1 MTQKGNVKLLG
12 CVSELSVVDG
22 PHSAREEGDL
32 NRLAMYLGNC
42 MAPYCSVSL
51 KLCTEDGIR
60 KFKTNNRN
68 KFWMLSSKC
77 NCIVRTGAPRAILV
91 QKASPVS
98 MGKNLTNTD
107 CRSTSSAYAAC
118 TCFCCCHYVS
128 CVFCYEVSFSL
139 SVLTDGISKCYI
151 IKFYLKMSSIDST
164 FMSCH
169 NTSLYQS
176 IESWE
181 NPG

>member
-1 MTQKGNVKLLG
+1 
-12 CVSELSVVDG
+12 
-22 PHSAREEGDL
+22 
-32 NRLAMYLGNC
+32 MYLGNYI
-42 MAPYCSVSL
+42 APYCFVSL

-60 KFKTNNRN
+60 RFKIHNVN

-77 NCIVRTGAPRAILV
+77 NCIAGTGDPTAILV
-91 QKASPVS
+91 QKATLMS
-98 MGKNLTNTD
+98 MGKDVTNTD
-107 CRSTSSAYAAC
+107 SRSTSSVYTAC
-118 TCFCCCHYVS
+118 TCFCFCRYIS

-151 IKFYLKMSSIDST
+151 IKFYLKMSSIDSA

-169 NTSLYQS
+169 NSSLYQS
-176 IESWE
+176 TESWE